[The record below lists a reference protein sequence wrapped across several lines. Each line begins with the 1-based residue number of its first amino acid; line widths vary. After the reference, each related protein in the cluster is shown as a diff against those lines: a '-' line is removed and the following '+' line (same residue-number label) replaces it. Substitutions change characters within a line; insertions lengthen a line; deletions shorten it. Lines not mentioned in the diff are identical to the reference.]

1 VATHRASF
9 LETVAAGG
17 LANGNVWTEDG
28 SFLDDLSANK
38 YAILVTALLSTS
50 RLILQSGESWRM
62 KLAAVALL
70 VHFGLWAV
78 TKISGLLGTF
88 NEGRRCLYG

>member
-38 YAILVTALLSTS
+38 YAFPGNLGHGAPLDLEIIPPKWRILADETRS
-50 RLILQSGESWRM
+50 RCI
-62 KLAAVALL
+62 ACP
-70 VHFGLWAV
+70 LW
-78 TKISGLLGTF
+78 TLG
-88 NEGRRCLYG
+88 CH